1 MRMRDLRLRL
11 RALFFPRRAER
22 DLDDELTFHVE
33 REARKY
39 IDAGVDP
46 AAARARARAAFG
58 PMTRAAETCRDLRG
72 ISIVD
77 TTRRDVAYA
86 LRTIRRAPIVA
97 LTIVGTI
104 SLGLGLIAAA
114 FTIFAATVLRVDAV
128 RDPASLLSVRRA
140 VAPMPAAGAQ
150 VVRKLTRRQF
160 DALRRDSS
168 ALADAFASVPDI
180 TSRIDGRMMEG
191 QLVTGNFFQ
200 LLDVRAARGRTLT
213 PDDDQR
219 PAGRRVVVLSHKAW
233 SRLFANDPDII
244 GRRVLIRALP
254 YEVVGVAPEDFYGLN
269 AFPPD
274 YWAPLS
280 LVGQI
285 RPWLA
290 GHEDDTAVDIVAR
303 LAPGTSIAAAREALR
318 AWASRDGSGVQIDA
332 QPLDRAVRFS
342 ISTLLV
348 FAPLFIAFG
357 LIVLTGCANV
367 ANLLLARGVARQR
380 EIGIRLSIGASR
392 ARIVRQLLT
401 ESLVLAVAAAACGLV
416 LSRVVLAVA
425 VSALTRT
432 MPPELIEFLRL
443 DVPRQDWRVVAFLV
457 VAAVAST
464 VAFGLLPALYATRLD
479 LVRAV
484 RGEAMAAGRPGRL
497 RGALMLVQVTAAT
510 LLLIGAAIFLRSA
523 MHASSLDPGLR
534 MHDTVTIEIPN
545 DALRSQMTAAVG
557 ADPSVKAIAGSWP
570 TPPPLGRP
578 PSATASTSDGSVAR
592 VTYRVVT
599 PSYFDVLGIG
609 ILRGRT
615 FADDETR
622 AGGVA
627 MISEVLARKLWP
639 GGDALGRMLQLNSDS
654 DPDADHRALDR
665 LTQHHRQ
672 QEPGLSSPTVVIVGV
687 TRAVAGLRI
696 GEPEADVYVPS
707 GIGTLRM
714 DLVARV
720 QGDPDDARRA
730 LLQRLSSIDPNLGQV
745 FTMRSLARLETYPL
759 RVGFWLTMVLGA
771 LALALTLSGIF
782 SVLSYL
788 VAQRSKEIG
797 IRIALGATAVGVGRL
812 IVADSM
818 RTVCWGMAIGS
829 GLAVGLARLI
839 AVVSAGTR
847 LGPIVDLF
855 DPLAYVGSVVTVASA
870 CALAALSPA
879 RRASR
884 VDPIATLRQE

>member
-1 MRMRDLRLRL
+1 MRIRDLRLRV

-22 DLDDELTFHVE
+22 DLDDELTFHIE
-33 REARKY
+33 REAHKY
-39 IDAGVDP
+39 VDAGVDP
-46 AAARARARAAFG
+46 TDARVRAHANFG
-58 PMTRAAETCRDLRG
+58 SMTRAAETCRDIRG
-72 ISIVD
+72 ISIVE
-77 TTRRDVAYA
+77 TTIRDVAYA
-86 LRTIRRAPIVA
+86 LRTIRRAPTVA

-104 SLGLGLIAAA
+104 SLGLGLMAAA
-114 FTIFAATVLRVDAV
+114 FSIFAATVLRVDAV
-128 RDPASLLSVRRA
+128 RDPGSLLSVRRA
-140 VAPMPAAGAQ
+140 VAPVPTAGAQ
-150 VVRKLTRRQF
+150 AVRKLTRRQF

-168 ALADAFASVPDI
+168 ALADAFASIPDI

-200 LLDVRAARGRTLT
+200 VLDVRAAIGRTLT
-213 PDDDQR
+213 SDDDR
-219 PAGRRVVVLSHKAW
+219 LAGTRVIVLSHKAW
-233 SRLFANDPDII
+233 SRLFASDPDIV
-244 GRRVLIRALP
+244 GRRVLIRARP

-269 AFPPD
+269 AFSPD

-280 LVGQI
+280 LAGQI

-290 GHEDDTAVDIVAR
+290 GHEDDTAVDVVAR
-303 LAPGTSIAAAREALR
+303 LAPGVSIAAAREALR
-318 AWASRDGSGVQIDA
+318 AWALRDGSGVQIDA
-332 QPLDRAVRFS
+332 QPLERAVRFS
-342 ISTLLV
+342 ASTVLT

-367 ANLLLARGVARQR
+367 ANLLLARAVTRQR
-380 EIGIRLSIGASR
+380 EIGIRMSIGASR

-401 ESLVLAVAAAACGLV
+401 ESLVLAFAAAACGLV
-416 LSRVVLAVA
+416 LSRVILNVA

-443 DVPRQDWRVVAFLV
+443 DVPHQDWRIVAFLV
-457 VAAVAST
+457 ISALVST
-464 VAFGLLPALYATRLD
+464 VAFGLLPALCATRLD
-479 LVRAV
+479 LVGAV
-484 RGEAMAAGRPGRL
+484 RGEAVAAGRPGRL

-510 LLLIGAAIFLRSA
+510 LLLICAAIFLRSA
-523 MHASSLDPGLR
+523 MHASALDPGLR
-534 MHDTVTIEIPN
+534 MNDTVTIEIPN
-545 DALRSQMTAAVG
+545 DALRPQMIAAVD
-557 ADPSVKAIAGSWP
+557 ADPAVEAIAGSWP

-622 AGGVA
+622 AGGGVA

-639 GGDALGRMLQLNSDS
+639 DGHALGRVLQLSPDS
-654 DPDADHRALDR
+654 DADADHRALDR

-707 GIGTLRM
+707 GIGTARM
-714 DLVARV
+714 DLITRV
-720 QGDPDDARRA
+720 HGDPDDARRA
-730 LLQRLSSIDPNLGQV
+730 LLQRLSSVDPNMGQV

-759 RVGFWLTMVLGA
+759 RVGFWLTMVLGV

-797 IRIALGATAVGVGRL
+797 IRIALGATAAGVGRL
-812 IVADSM
+812 IVSDSM
-818 RTVCWGMAIGS
+818 RTVCWGMAIGA

-839 AVVSAGTR
+839 AVASAGTR

-879 RRASR
+879 KRASR